1 MSISEP
7 TGALAGRRILVTGG
21 SVDSDIGLGI
31 AMRLAA
37 DGAQLI
43 LVGRRADALEA
54 ARVRLAA
61 PERHRIAPFDLTDLD
76 AIPAWMRDLALG
88 DGPLA
93 GVVHSA
99 SHQGYSPLAK
109 IDAAGFERYFS
120 INVGA
125 AILLARGLRQRG
137 VAAPGAA
144 IVYIGSVAGLRGQKG
159 RTLYAASKA
168 ALAAVTRSVALELA
182 DLKIRANCVAPAV
195 VRGSQAEKHFS
206 MLSAEQNEA
215 LAAAHPLGLG
225 LPGDVAQAVSFL
237 LSDAARWITG
247 TVLPVDGGFM
257 AL

>member
-1 MSISEP
+1 MAQTEP
-7 TGALAGRRILVTGG
+7 TGALAGRRILVTGA

-31 AMRLAA
+31 ATRLAG
-37 DGAQLI
+37 DGASLI

-54 ARVRLAA
+54 TRARLTAPGQHQVAPCDLA
-61 PERHRIAPFDLTDLD
+61 ELD
-76 AIPAWMRDLALG
+76 AIPGWMRQLAESG
-88 DGPLA
+88 GPLA
-93 GVVHSA
+93 GIVHSA

-109 IDAAGFERYFS
+109 INAAEFDRYFT

-182 DLKIRANCVAPAV
+182 DLKIRANCVAPAI

-206 MLSAEQNEA
+206 MLSAEQNAA

-225 LPGDVAQAVSFL
+225 LPGDVAQATSFL

-247 TVLPVDGGFM
+247 TTLPVDGGFM
-257 AL
+257 AQ